1 MVERFN
7 RTLMESLSCL
17 VKENPQEWEFFLP
30 HAVFAFRTSFHTS
43 LGCSPY
49 EAAFGLPPRTV
60 LDVHFGVTPRS
71 GLAFTERLRRGVHE
85 IYPSIRTSI
94 ETKQAKWKHYHDRR
108 VNANPFQV
116 GDSVVLFCPRLEVG
130 VPSKLQ
136 SKFSPGFV
144 VKKVIS
150 EWNYV
155 VSNGRFTTLVHRDRL
170 RKLPSRSPHLTI
182 NPALLQQFP
191 CFSSP
196 KLPSSISIPKP
207 PDDGQRPYSPPSMS
221 QRTVEP
227 SQKSSPRTSSPE
239 RCPRTISEPPQKD
252 VHLGTSPQVDRL
264 STRRRLPPD
273 RLIYDVMGGR
283 NLS

>member
-1 MVERFN
+1 MIII
-7 RTLMESLSCL
+7 MII
-17 VKENPQEWEFFLP
+17 
-30 HAVFAFRTSFHTS
+30 
-43 LGCSPY
+43 
-49 EAAFGLPPRTV
+49 
-60 LDVHFGVTPRS
+60 
-71 GLAFTERLRRGVHE
+71 

-207 PDDGQRPYSPPSMS
+207 PDDGQRPYSPPSMFHRRGACFNPG

-227 SQKSSPRTSSPE
+227 FQQSSPRVTFSELPQNDVSAGRSSPVVGLPDSPDSVPN
-239 RCPRTISEPPQKD
+239 RLLNSHGRSEPRQF
-252 VHLGTSPQVDRL
+252 DRL

-273 RLIYDVMGGR
+273 RLTYDVMGGR